1 MNEIRRYKKS
11 RVRNKQPLIRSLKTF
26 SSQYKYIYFENELID
41 FNEEPVF
48 LHFSDEFNNNL
59 YNVFSRDDLIVDLKN
74 YKLICE
80 AIDEMFGIGQT
91 DWKKD
96 LKKEIYDCGGEDFN
110 YFLDDRFEYKAK
122 QIISEYSSNKKIYTY
137 IKNYVSFYNSGVYG
151 SAKRDV
157 ISIKPISYKDSIEKK
172 LDFLLKA
179 KKLYLRINDEI
190 ESMHDIYEDEVN
202 EWLKNPNFDYDALD
216 VANNSYFHPI
226 DDSTQ
231 SDTLHMIERKN
242 KTMYSEDTMHN
253 IQNWKD
259 NIDSTIN
266 HMIKELDHFS
276 KAFNIR
282 VDFKKLKDFENFE
295 LPRFEETYCWDLIDD
310 LRTELIDLKEYKEE
324 FENDYIEFFAFLK
337 KELKD
342 NYYLDWLEEQIE
354 LWYKELFNSKYTHKI
369 SELEKNIKESLKDI
383 ELGNKEKKVIEKINT
398 LFNSS
403 RKVLLD
409 KRVNIDDVILQLDD
423 ILEKDYFEKDK
434 EKTELTD
441 REIFQKCYDIKMA
454 LDKKNNY
461 LISDVDYVIQL
472 GLVKNEEE
480 FISIQQKGS
489 IVWNKMIEEDINLF

>member
-11 RVRNKQPLIRSLKTF
+11 KVRDKQPFIRSLKTF
-26 SSQYKYIYFENELID
+26 SNQYKYIYCEDEFID
-41 FNEEPVF
+41 FNEGPAC
-48 LHFSDEFNNNL
+48 LHFSDDYNNEFNNI
-59 YNVFSRDDLIVDLKN
+59 FSRDDLIVDLKN

-91 DWKKD
+91 NWKED
-96 LKKEIYDCGGEDFN
+96 LKKEIFDCGGKDFN

-122 QIISEYSSNKKIYTY
+122 KIISEYSSNKKIYTY
-137 IKNYVSFYNSGVYG
+137 IRNYVSFYNSGVYG
-151 SAKRDV
+151 SIKRDT

-172 LDFLLKA
+172 LNFLLKA

-190 ESMHDIYEDEVN
+190 ESIHDMYEDEVN

-324 FENDYIEFFAFLK
+324 FENDYNEFFVFLK

-354 LWYKELFNSKYTHKI
+354 LWYKELINSKYTHKI

-383 ELGNKEKKVIEKINT
+383 DLGNKEKKVIEKINT

-403 RKVLLD
+403 RKILLD

-423 ILEKDYFEKDK
+423 ILEKDYFEEDK
-434 EKTELTD
+434 EELELTD
-441 REIFQKCYDIKMA
+441 KEIYQKYYDIKIS
-454 LDKKNNY
+454 LDKKDDY
-461 LISDVDYVIQL
+461 QISDVDYIIQL

-480 FISIQQKGS
+480 YISIQQKGS
-489 IVWNKMIEEDINLF
+489 VIWNKMIEEDVNLF